1 MNKSKLN
8 KIKAYLISGA
18 LAAAIIFLLWAY
30 ITPTVAVINN
40 DRTHE
45 IVNPFGSLKV
55 LDSENNEVELNDLK
69 LCTRYV
75 YNGTDTPLLGY
86 NVLYSNDETEAEEF
100 ENEFYYASPNELIE
114 VDEVPDFFFE
124 EPESIEVNNH
134 WLVSVIK
141 AILGTDEERWII
153 STFPEKF

>member
-1 MNKSKLN
+1 MDNSKLN
-8 KIKAYLISGA
+8 KIKVYLISGA

-55 LDSENNEVELNDLK
+55 LDSENNEIELNDLK

-75 YNGTDTPLLGY
+75 FNGTDTPLIGY
-86 NVLYSNDETEAEEF
+86 SVLYSDDEAAAEEF
-100 ENEFYYASPNELIE
+100 EEDIYFVGSNKLVE
-114 VDEVPDFFFE
+114 VDEVPNFFFE

-134 WLVSVIK
+134 WLVSIIK
-141 AILGTDEERWII
+141 AILGTDEVRWVIDE
-153 STFPEKF
+153 FPDMF